1 MRRRLIKCI
10 GKKEK
15 NLMDDGDASA
25 FSIILFFALLFI
37 MAILQGFN
45 KAIHLM
51 NGKEI
56 ERKAHEEKDKKSIL
70 LNGII
75 MRAAIYINSIQMIIT
90 LVDLVMGCFFLPR
103 WTRAINAWLS
113 GFSFMES
120 VNGALTGCLSLILAT
135 ICLMYILLTFGIL
148 FPKKLAQR
156 RPDAWAY
163 RFIGHIWALRTVLY
177 PLTRIVAVS
186 ANMFLRL
193 CGLGNSD
200 EQNEVTEEEIISM
213 VNEGHELGV
222 LEAGEVEMI
231 TNIFEFGDKEA
242 SDIMTHRNNITA
254 IASQTPFKEALNFML
269 NASNSRYPVFEE
281 NLDHIVGV
289 LYLKDAMRFHTSDE
303 SLDQPVGSVEGLIRE
318 AVFVPETKNID
329 DLFRSMQSAKNQMV
343 IVMDE
348 YGQTVGLVTMEDI
361 IEEIVGNIMDEYDP
375 EENHIEEKGENE
387 YVIEGMTRLEDL
399 QERFHIDFGETE
411 FETLNGFLISKLDRI
426 PEEGED
432 TELEIDSYRFKILN
446 VEKNVIKSVLVTKP
460 VNGEAVNYSN

>member
-1 MRRRLIKCI
+1 
-10 GKKEK
+10 
-15 NLMDDGDASA
+15 MDDGESA
-25 FSIILFFALLFI
+25 FHIILFIVLLFI
-37 MAILQGFN
+37 MAVLEGFH

-51 NGKEI
+51 NEKEI
-56 ERKAHEEKDKKSIL
+56 ERKAEEEKDKRSL
-70 LNGII
+70 LLRNII
-75 MRAAIYINSIQMIIT
+75 TRATIYINSIQLIVT

-103 WTRAINAWLS
+103 WTQFFANWLS
-113 GFSFMES
+113 GLSFMS
-120 VNGALTGCLSLILAT
+120 GISDTLINWIALIIAT
-135 ICLMYILLTFGIL
+135 FCLMYILLTFGIL

-156 RPDAWAY
+156 YPDAWAY
-163 RFIGHIWALRTVLY
+163 CFIRYIHFLRTVLY
-177 PLTRIVAVS
+177 PLTGFVAVS
-186 ANMFLRL
+186 ANAFLRL
-193 CGLGNSD
+193 IGFRSSD

-254 IASQTPFKEALNFML
+254 IDSQTPFKEALNFML
-269 NASNSRYPVFEE
+269 RESNSRYPVFEE

-303 SLDQPVGSVEGLIRE
+303 SLNQSVGSVEGLIRE

-329 DLFRSMQSAKNQMV
+329 DLFRSMQSEKNQMV

-348 YGQTVGLVTMEDI
+348 YGQTAGLVTMEDI
-361 IEEIVGNIMDEYDP
+361 LEEIVGNIMDEYDP

-387 YVIEGMTRLEDL
+387 YIIEGMTKLEDL
-399 QERFHIDFGETE
+399 KERFDMDFGETE
-411 FETLNGFLISKLDRI
+411 FETLNGFMISKLDRI

-432 TELEIDSYRFKILN
+432 TELQIDGYRFKILKDEN
-446 VEKNVIKSVLVTKP
+446 NVIQSVLVTKVP
-460 VNGEAVNYSN
+460 DEETLSETPEEES